1 VATKSI
7 SSGAQYVTL
16 GKYFSHPSLV
26 LYCFATPRIKLKLG
40 QQIGGGPIT
49 GNHLDKSLWWTN
61 QKHWAAVRSYY
72 HSLFFGCIASLCPLP
87 VSATWAILESQNH
100 FRGPNPTHKRGFSS
114 SYFTLQDHIPST
126 AGDALSR

>member
-49 GNHLDKSLWWTN
+49 GNHLDKSLWWTD
-61 QKHWAAVRSYY
+61 QKHWAAVRSYLSQSILRV
-72 HSLFFGCIASLCPLP
+72 HNVTVPFTSLRNMGNYGEPKPL
-87 VSATWAILESQNH
+87 SWAK
-100 FRGPNPTHKRGFSS
+100 PNPQTWIFFILFNFARSHTKHSWRCSK
-114 SYFTLQDHIPST
+114 
-126 AGDALSR
+126 